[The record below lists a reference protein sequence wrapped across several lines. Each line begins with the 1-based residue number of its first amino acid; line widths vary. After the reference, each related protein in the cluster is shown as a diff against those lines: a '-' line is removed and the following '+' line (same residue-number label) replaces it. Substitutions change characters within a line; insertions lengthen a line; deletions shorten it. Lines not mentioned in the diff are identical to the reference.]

1 MTLQRGGIFAMKKF
15 TICFIIYFC
24 VISFSKIAASEKG
37 TFIKEIQVKSQAKTL
52 EIELIANGPIS
63 DYRSFTTDKPTRLII
78 DTSLS
83 DCKIPKVYPLNN
95 PSYSQIRW
103 GINKGKLRLVIDS
116 NLKQIPPYEISTQN
130 NILKVVLDSE
140 KTLSP
145 VTPVKKA
152 EKVEKLE
159 QGGFLLG
166 PEDILEIS
174 VWKDETLTKQVVVRP
189 DGKIS
194 FPLIGEIQAAGRT
207 VEDLR
212 KEIIEKLSEF
222 ISDPVVTVMVI
233 GINSYKIYVIGKV
246 NKPGAYT
253 VGRSVNV
260 MQALSMAGGFS
271 PFADLEHISILREQN
286 GKQIR
291 IKFNYKEVAKGKHL
305 EENILLKRGDVIVVP

>member
-1 MTLQRGGIFAMKKF
+1 M
-15 TICFIIYFC
+15 
-24 VISFSKIAASEKG
+24 
-37 TFIKEIQVKSQAKTL
+37 
-52 EIELIANGPIS
+52 
-63 DYRSFTTDKPTRLII
+63 
-78 DTSLS
+78 
-83 DCKIPKVYPLNN
+83 
-95 PSYSQIRW
+95 
-103 GINKGKLRLVIDS
+103 RLVIDS

-207 VEDLR
+207 VEGLR

-271 PFADLEHISILREQN
+271 PFADL
-286 GKQIR
+286 G
-291 IKFNYKEVAKGKHL
+291 
-305 EENILLKRGDVIVVP
+305 

>member
-1 MTLQRGGIFAMKKF
+1 MTLQIGGIFAMKKF

-63 DYRSFTTDKPTRLII
+63 EYRSFTTDKPTRLII

-271 PFADLEHISILREQN
+271 PFADLDNISILREQN

>member
-1 MTLQRGGIFAMKKF
+1 MKKF

-37 TFIKEIQVKSQAKTL
+37 TFIEEIRVKSQAKTL
-52 EIELIANGPIS
+52 EIEFIANGPIS
-63 DYRSFTTDKPTRLII
+63 DYRSFTTDKPAKLVI
-78 DTSLS
+78 DTPLS
-83 DCKIPKVYPLNN
+83 DCKLPKLYPLNN
-95 PSYSQIRW
+95 PGYSRVRW

-145 VTPVKKA
+145 VTPVKKV

-159 QGGFLLG
+159 QGRFVLG
-166 PEDILEIS
+166 PEDVLEIS

-207 VEDLR
+207 VEALR
-212 KEIIEKLSEF
+212 KEIIKKLSEF

-253 VGRSVNV
+253 VGRPVNV

-271 PFADLEHISILREQN
+271 PFADLGNISILREQN

-305 EENILLKRGDVIVVP
+305 EENIQLKRGDVIVVP

>member
-1 MTLQRGGIFAMKKF
+1 M
-15 TICFIIYFC
+15 
-24 VISFSKIAASEKG
+24 ISFSKIAASEKG
-37 TFIKEIQVKSQAKTL
+37 TFIEEIRVKSQAKTL
-52 EIELIANGPIS
+52 EIEFIANGPIS
-63 DYRSFTTDKPTRLII
+63 DYRSFTTDKPAKLVI

-95 PSYSQIRW
+95 PGYSRVRW

-253 VGRSVNV
+253 VGRTVNV

-271 PFADLEHISILREQN
+271 PFADLGNISILREQN

>member
-1 MTLQRGGIFAMKKF
+1 MKKF

-37 TFIKEIQVKSQAKTL
+37 TFIKEIQVKSQARTL

>member
-1 MTLQRGGIFAMKKF
+1 MTLQRGSIFAMKKF

-37 TFIKEIQVKSQAKTL
+37 TFIEEIQVKSQAKIL
-52 EIELIANGPIS
+52 EIEFIANGPIS
-63 DYRSFTTDKPTRLII
+63 DYHSFTLDKPARLVI

-95 PSYSQIRW
+95 PSYSRVRW
-103 GINKGKLRLVIDS
+103 GIDKGKLRLVIDS

-145 VTPVKKA
+145 VKKA
-152 EKVEKLE
+152 EKAEKLE
-159 QGGFLLG
+159 QGGFVLG
-166 PEDILEIS
+166 PEDVLEIS

-212 KEIIEKLSEF
+212 KEIIKKLSEF

-253 VGRSVNV
+253 VGRPVNV

-271 PFADLEHISILREQN
+271 PFAHLDNISILREQN

>member
-1 MTLQRGGIFAMKKF
+1 M
-15 TICFIIYFC
+15 
-24 VISFSKIAASEKG
+24 ISFSKIAASEKG

-152 EKVEKLE
+152 EKVEKLK

-166 PEDILEIS
+166 PEDVLEIS

-253 VGRSVNV
+253 VGRPVNV

-271 PFADLEHISILREQN
+271 PFADLDNISILREQN

>member
-1 MTLQRGGIFAMKKF
+1 MKKF

>member
-1 MTLQRGGIFAMKKF
+1 MKKF
-15 TICFIIYFC
+15 AIYFIIYLC
-24 VISFSKIAASEKG
+24 VIGFSKIAASEKG
-37 TFIKEIQVKSQAKTL
+37 SFIKEIQVKSQAKTM
-52 EIELIANGPIS
+52 A
-63 DYRSFTTDKPTRLII
+63 K
-78 DTSLS
+78 
-83 DCKIPKVYPLNN
+83 
-95 PSYSQIRW
+95 
-103 GINKGKLRLVIDS
+103 
-116 NLKQIPPYEISTQN
+116 
-130 NILKVVLDSE
+130 
-140 KTLSP
+140 KT
-145 VTPVKKA
+145 
-152 EKVEKLE
+152 ERGE
-159 QGGFLLG
+159 QGGFVLG
-166 PEDILEIS
+166 PEDVLEIS
-174 VWKDETLTKQVVVRP
+174 VWKDETLTKQVVIRP

-253 VGRSVNV
+253 VGRPVNV

-271 PFADLEHISILREQN
+271 PFADLDNISILREQN

>member
-1 MTLQRGGIFAMKKF
+1 
-15 TICFIIYFC
+15 

-130 NILKVVLDSE
+130 NILKVVLDS
-140 KTLSP
+140 

>member
-1 MTLQRGGIFAMKKF
+1 MIG
-15 TICFIIYFC
+15 
-24 VISFSKIAASEKG
+24 FSKIAASEKG
-37 TFIKEIQVKSQAKTL
+37 SFIKETRVKSQAKTMAKKT
-52 EIELIANGPIS
+52 E
-63 DYRSFTTDKPTRLII
+63 
-78 DTSLS
+78 
-83 DCKIPKVYPLNN
+83 
-95 PSYSQIRW
+95 
-103 GINKGKLRLVIDS
+103 KG
-116 NLKQIPPYEISTQN
+116 
-130 NILKVVLDSE
+130 
-140 KTLSP
+140 
-145 VTPVKKA
+145 
-152 EKVEKLE
+152 E

-166 PEDILEIS
+166 PEDVLEIS
-174 VWKDETLTKQVVVRP
+174 VWKDETLTKQVVIRP

-212 KEIIEKLSEF
+212 KEIIKKLSEF

-253 VGRSVNV
+253 VGRPVNV

-271 PFADLEHISILREQN
+271 PFADLDNISILREQN

>member
-1 MTLQRGGIFAMKKF
+1 MKKF

-24 VISFSKIAASEKG
+24 VIGFSKIAASEKG
-37 TFIKEIQVKSQAKTL
+37 SFIKETRVKSQAKTM
-52 EIELIANGPIS
+52 A
-63 DYRSFTTDKPTRLII
+63 K
-78 DTSLS
+78 
-83 DCKIPKVYPLNN
+83 
-95 PSYSQIRW
+95 
-103 GINKGKLRLVIDS
+103 
-116 NLKQIPPYEISTQN
+116 
-130 NILKVVLDSE
+130 
-140 KTLSP
+140 KT
-145 VTPVKKA
+145 
-152 EKVEKLE
+152 ERGE
-159 QGGFLLG
+159 QGRFVLG

-174 VWKDETLTKQVVVRP
+174 VWKDETLTKQVVIRP

-253 VGRSVNV
+253 VGRPVNV

>member
-1 MTLQRGGIFAMKKF
+1 MKKS
-15 TICFIIYFC
+15 ICFFICFYLMCFA
-24 VISFSKIAASEKG
+24 KIAASEKG
-37 TFIKEIQVKSQAKTL
+37 TFIKEIQVKSQARTL

>member
-1 MTLQRGGIFAMKKF
+1 MKKF

-37 TFIKEIQVKSQAKTL
+37 SFIKETRVKSQAKTM
-52 EIELIANGPIS
+52 A
-63 DYRSFTTDKPTRLII
+63 K
-78 DTSLS
+78 
-83 DCKIPKVYPLNN
+83 
-95 PSYSQIRW
+95 
-103 GINKGKLRLVIDS
+103 
-116 NLKQIPPYEISTQN
+116 
-130 NILKVVLDSE
+130 
-140 KTLSP
+140 KT
-145 VTPVKKA
+145 
-152 EKVEKLE
+152 ERGE

-174 VWKDETLTKQVVVRP
+174 VWKDETLTKQVVIRP

-253 VGRSVNV
+253 VGRPVNV

-271 PFADLEHISILREQN
+271 PFADLDNISILREQN